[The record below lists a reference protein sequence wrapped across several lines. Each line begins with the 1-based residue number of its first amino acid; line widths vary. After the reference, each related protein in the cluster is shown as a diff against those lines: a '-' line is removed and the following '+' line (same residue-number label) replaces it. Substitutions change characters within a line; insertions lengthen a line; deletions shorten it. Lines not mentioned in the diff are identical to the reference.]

1 MDIQSYLSD
10 ISTDELKA
18 EIKRRQI
25 EIRKNRPHSKPEYAY
40 ATAEVTYAKGRTFT
54 EMKFRIKILDEWAA
68 KHHHPWSDVTIDRT
82 VFKAAYHPEV
92 GDIVKIK
99 SRKTKEAPDGFGIF
113 SNIMICEIIK
123 RAE

>member
-1 MDIQSYLSD
+1 MDIQSYLSG
-10 ISTDELKA
+10 ISTDDLKV
-18 EIKRRQI
+18 EIKRRQK
-25 EIRKNRPHSKPEYAY
+25 EERVNKPHQKTEYAY
-40 ATAEVTYAKGRTFT
+40 ATAEITYVEGRTFA
-54 EMKFRIKILDEWAA
+54 EMRFRINILDKWAA
-68 KHHHPWSDVTIDRT
+68 THHHPHSEVAIDRK
-82 VFKAAYHPEV
+82 VFKAACHPEV

>member
-1 MDIQSYLSD
+1 MDIQSYLSG
-10 ISTDELKA
+10 ISTDDLKV
-18 EIKRRQI
+18 EIKRREI
-25 EIRKNRPHSKPEYAY
+25 EIRKSRPRSKAEYAY

-54 EMKFRIKILDEWAA
+54 EMRFRINILDERAA
-68 KHHHPWSDVTIDRT
+68 KHHHPCSEVAIDRR
-82 VFKAAYHPEV
+82 VFKAACHPEV